1 MPTEAPLP
9 VPSIGRIVR
18 YRLNAAQAEQIN
30 RRRKDAREKMP
41 LHGFFKTGA
50 QVHVGN
56 DVKAEDEFPMI
67 ITRVW
72 GSGPDSYVNGQLFLD
87 GNDLFWVT
95 SVKVGEGSGTFSW
108 PTRS

>member
-9 VPSIGRIVR
+9 VPSIGRIVH
-18 YRLNAAQAEQIN
+18 YRLRASDAEAIN

-56 DVKAEDEFPMI
+56 DVAAEETYPMM

-72 GSGPDSYVNGQLFLD
+72 GSGPDAMVNGQVHLD

-108 PTRS
+108 PGRS